1 MNTSRKTSGRARLAL
16 AATVLFLSL
25 VTLFMAASCKHEPE
39 PEHSHTI
46 SEEWSFDNDYHWHA
60 ASCNIAEH
68 NADRAAHMWD
78 AGVVTTPATATADGE
93 KKYTCTVCGFIRTES
108 IPAAH
113 EHVYPDDW
121 SYRQVA
127 GNVQKYKTCTLCTDE
142 VSEDAAYTDIFTVS
156 EGALS
161 CKEDMAELLTGAW
174 TIPLEVGESAVT
186 ALKQSAF
193 IYGAGLTSVVIP
205 ESITSIGSYA
215 FIGCSSMES
224 LSIPASLATIGMD
237 VFTRCASLSSFQVD
251 SSNTAFSAEGGALY
265 NKDKTTL
272 IACPT
277 ASGAV
282 SIKAGVTRLERAAF
296 MQCPGI
302 TGLVFPDSLTYIGSY
317 CFDGCTGLTTLV
329 IPDSVTK
336 LGTNAFANCQN
347 LTEVTVGVNADRDGS
362 YNIFYRTPAH
372 IIFKS
377 GRTTIPGGFLR
388 GGNLLTEVTIPDTVT
403 KICDSALFGCS
414 SLTAITIPSSVT
426 TIEANAFSGCTG
438 LLSVTIPTSIT
449 SMGAYSFQ
457 DCTCEVVFAAGR
469 TTIPGLALYGA
480 NAVTHVTVPAGVTTI
495 SNNAFYKCTSLEQIT
510 FGGTKAE
517 WGAITKMS
525 SWKTDVPTTC
535 IVKCT
540 DGDIEI

>member
-60 ASCNIAEH
+60 ASCDIAEH

-93 KKYTCTVCGFIRTES
+93 KKYTCTVCGFIKTEV
-108 IPAAH
+108 IPAVH
-113 EHVYPDDW
+113 EHTYPDDW

-127 GNVQKYKTCTLCTDE
+127 GNVQKYKTCTLCTHE

-186 ALKQSAF
+186 ALAQFAF
-193 IYGAGLTSVVIP
+193 IYGGGLTSVVIP
-205 ESITSIGSYA
+205 ESITSIGNYA

-237 VFTRCASLSSFQVD
+237 VFTTCASLSSIQVN

-272 IACPT
+272 IAYPT

-282 SIKAGVTRLERAAF
+282 SIKAGVTRLERAA
-296 MQCPGI
+296 MQQCTGI
-302 TGLVFPDSLTYIGSY
+302 TGLVFPDSLTYIGHY
-317 CFDGCTGLTTLV
+317 CFEGCTGLTTLV

-336 LGTNAFANCQN
+336 LGTGAFANCQN
-347 LTEVTVGVNADRDGS
+347 LTEVTIGVNADRDSS
-362 YNIFYRTPAH
+362 YNIFNGTPAH

-377 GRTTIPGGFLR
+377 GRTTIPGGFLK

-403 KICDSALFGCS
+403 EIGDSAFYGCS

-426 TIEANAFSGCTG
+426 KIEANAFSGCTG
-438 LLSVTIPTSIT
+438 LQTVTIPTSVT
-449 SMGAYSFQ
+449 SMGAFSFQ
-457 DCTCEVVFAAGR
+457 NCTCEVVFAAGR

-495 SNNAFYKCTSLEQIT
+495 SNNAFFKCTSLEQIT

-525 SWKTDVPTTC
+525 SWNTDVPTTC
-535 IVKCT
+535 IVKCS
-540 DGDIEI
+540 DGDIAI